1 MIWNSQIDADLLLI
15 GIELLGE
22 RNRMRSAV
30 RIGNIEDES
39 VRKDAGCP
47 GDAEISSSKGFMV
60 NLQFGE
66 TPRLKCKRFELKTQR
81 VLEKAI
87 LRLEMLGLKK
97 VPFIQITGCNCFIC
111 KLTVAQ
117 DTIRGLSW

>member
-1 MIWNSQIDADLLLI
+1 
-15 GIELLGE
+15 
-22 RNRMRSAV
+22 MRSAV

-39 VRKDAGCP
+39 VRKNAGCP
-47 GDAEISSSKGFMV
+47 GDAEISRSKGFMV

-87 LRLEMLGLKK
+87 LRLEMLRAEKG
-97 VPFIQITGCNCFIC
+97 PFHPDHRLQLLHMQTHSSTGY
-111 KLTVAQ
+111 
-117 DTIRGLSW
+117 D